1 MPIKISKIKK
11 EEDFKRIRQAGKYWT
26 GSFVRLTIAHSLSK
40 ETRIAIVISKKV
52 DNKAVVRN
60 KIRRQIDAIMTETID
75 EINATSFDLIISVLP
90 GKNETTFS
98 ELSWEIKKG
107 VAALVRPYEKNST
120 PNDKGVS
127 K

>member
-26 GSFVRLTIAHSLSK
+26 GSFVRLTIAQQQV
-40 ETRIAIVISKKV
+40 EEIRIAIVISKKV

-60 KIRRQIDAIMTETID
+60 KIRRQISAILTEVIND
-75 EINATSFDLIISVLP
+75 LNATSFDLIVSVLP
-90 GKNETTFS
+90 GKNQVTFD
-98 ELSWEIKKG
+98 ELTQEIKKG

-120 PNDKGVS
+120 QINTNLPK
-127 K
+127 